1 MSKYNFSY
9 NIRLK
14 KEVKELIEELKKFDE
29 DVVLRKLNGHYVA
42 VTYTTET
49 PFHSFKNQ
57 NEIKGWLLSELRY
70 KKLEKAISKNKSDLT
85 SFHIRRFW
93 GDFYRDA
100 LESLTEKQ
108 FEKIIEIVENYN
120 HKTIECVVDNKRIY
134 ATHSITH
141 KQQLDIIIN

>member
-1 MSKYNFSY
+1 MSKYNFNY

-14 KEVKELIEELKKFDE
+14 KEVKELMEELKKFGE
-29 DVVLRKLNGHYVA
+29 GVLLRKLNGHYVA
-42 VTYTTET
+42 VTHTTET

-70 KKLEKAISKNKSDLT
+70 KKLEKAISKNKSGLT
-85 SFHIRRFW
+85 KFHIERFW

-108 FEKIIEIVENYN
+108 FEKIIDIAENYN
-120 HKTIECVVDNKRIY
+120 YKTVECVIDNKKIH
-134 ATHSITH
+134 ATHSILY
-141 KQQLDIIIN
+141 KELLDITIS